1 MKHWIAVAACLMVA
15 ASAPA
20 LAQDKAKADEK
31 KAAPAATAP
40 KADEKKAAPAASAP
54 KADEKKAESAKTA
67 PRADEKKK
75 QPTEKQKAQQD
86 KMKACSKEAS
96 DKKLKGD
103 ERKKFM
109 STCMKG

>member
-15 ASAPA
+15 ISASA
-20 LAQDKAKADEK
+20 LAQEKAKADEK

-40 KADEKKAAPAASAP
+40 KADEKKAEPAKTAP
-54 KADEKKAESAKTA
+54 KADEKKADAAKTA
-67 PRADEKKK
+67 PKADEKKK
-75 QPTEKQKAQQD
+75 EPTAKQKAQQD

-103 ERKKFM
+103 ERKNFM

>member
-1 MKHWIAVAACLMVA
+1 MKHWLAVAACVMAA

-20 LAQDKAKADEK
+20 LAQDKAKA
-31 KAAPAATAP
+31 
-40 KADEKKAAPAASAP
+40 
-54 KADEKKAESAKTA
+54 
-67 PRADEKKK
+67 
-75 QPTEKQKAQQD
+75 PTEKQKAQQD
-86 KMKACSKEAS
+86 RMKACSKEAS